1 MKGDGEGWRVSRKL
15 EWFDEKNRYVHAW
28 KVKFVLRANY
38 SREQRAEKEGR
49 RDFKIQDKSYFSLI
63 LRPPPPPA
71 ATSSA
76 TLLPLFRPCC
86 VTAFGLATVV
96 IT

>member
-1 MKGDGEGWRVSRKL
+1 MV
-15 EWFDEKNRYVHAW
+15 FDEKNRYVHAW
-28 KVKFVLRANY
+28 KVKFVLRADY
-38 SREQRAEKEGR
+38 SREQRRKGGGR

-63 LRPPPPPA
+63 LRPPPPSPA